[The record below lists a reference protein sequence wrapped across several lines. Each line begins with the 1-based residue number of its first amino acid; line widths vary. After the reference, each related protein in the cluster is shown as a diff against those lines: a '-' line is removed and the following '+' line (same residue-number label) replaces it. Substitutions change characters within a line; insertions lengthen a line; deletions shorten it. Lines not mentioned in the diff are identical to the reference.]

1 MELGSFSVSLTVKD
15 LAASTALYEKLGFTP
30 VGGDAKQNWLTL
42 KNGDHVIGLF
52 HGMFEGN
59 ILTFNPGWDQDGNPL
74 DAFTGVRELQQELR
88 DGEVACC
95 VTRTEA
101 KS

>member
-1 MELGSFSVSLTVKD
+1 M
-15 LAASTALYEKLGFTP
+15 
-30 VGGDAKQNWLTL
+30 
-42 KNGDHVIGLF
+42 NGDYVTGLF

-59 ILTFNPGWDQDGNPL
+59 ILTFNPGWDQDGNLL
-74 DAFTGVRELQQELR
+74 DAYTGVRELQQELR